1 VDTSHGLEAARAQV
15 RAILDAVARMPQ
27 HAGSPNRRMLF
38 LPASNLA
45 CLRGRTHELHSAL
58 AVARDGKLIFQ
69 HREHARLAIREFSD
83 GFLDAYLATIGTAAT
98 ASVGAYQLESVG
110 IQLFERLRYSLG
122 LRVMFFMLCGAFF
135 TLRSSRPMLCGK

>member
-38 LPASNLA
+38 LPASNSPVFA
-45 CLRGRTHELHSAL
+45 AAPMSCTRHSRLHAT
-58 AVARDGKLIFQ
+58 AKLIFQ

-98 ASVGAYQLESVG
+98 ASVGAYQLEPVG